1 MGVDAE
7 EHVPVGA
14 QAELVGEEEDAQRIP
29 VAAVEVAVDPGEHHR
44 LPQSELEPVAQPR
57 ARPMREEVAVDHVP
71 ERVAVLQ
78 RTRQRLELEG
88 PGPDQE
94 AGLDLRV
101 AVVAEPDAGQAHRSP
116 VPIHLAVVHVPVLE
130 LRARVR
136 LHHAPRQLEILPA
149 RPLGIVDQARLRGRS
164 AH

>member
-14 QAELVGEEEDAQRIP
+14 QAELVGEQEDAQRIP
-29 VAAVEVAVDPGEHHR
+29 VAAIEVAVDPREYHR

-57 ARPMREEVAVDHVP
+57 ARPMREEVAVDHVSD
-71 ERVAVLQ
+71 RIAVLQ

-101 AVVAEPDAGQAHRSP
+101 
-116 VPIHLAVVHVPVLE
+116 
-130 LRARVR
+130 
-136 LHHAPRQLEILPA
+136 
-149 RPLGIVDQARLRGRS
+149 
-164 AH
+164 